1 MLKANIQKFIA
12 IKRGRKDTMTTRNDS
27 RSDKTREVT
36 QRRTTFE
43 EPNWLEIPSS
53 VIKRHASEGMA
64 LRWIRITL
72 RNQEDYQ
79 NVGKRTAEGWE
90 FVQAEEV
97 PEMLQSSDVRE
108 GGRYAGAVC
117 RGDLALAKMPKELA
131 ESRQEFYE
139 NRSREMV
146 EAVNA
151 QLMSSSDSRMPI
163 SNNSRTQV
171 SRGKQAKFQD

>member
-1 MLKANIQKFIA
+1 M
-12 IKRGRKDTMTTRNDS
+12 D
-27 RSDKTREVT
+27 

-43 EPNWLEIPSS
+43 EPNWLEIPPS
-53 VIKRHASEGMA
+53 VRIRFDNEGMA
-64 LRWIRITL
+64 LRWIRISI

-108 GGRYAGAVC
+108 GGRYEGAVC
-117 RGDLALAKMPKELA
+117 RGDLALAKMPTELA

-146 EAVNA
+146 DAVNA
-151 QLMSSSDSRMPI
+151 QLMNSSDSRMPI
-163 SNNSRTQV
+163 SNQSRTQI
-171 SRGKQAKFQD
+171 SRGKQPKFQD

>member
-1 MLKANIQKFIA
+1 
-12 IKRGRKDTMTTRNDS
+12 MTTRNES
-27 RSDKTREVT
+27 RSSNNREIN

-43 EPNWLEIPSS
+43 EPNWLEIPPS
-53 VIKRHASEGMA
+53 VRIRFDNEAMA
-64 LRWIRITL
+64 LRWIRISI

-108 GGRYAGAVC
+108 GGRYEGAVC
-117 RGDLALAKMPKELA
+117 RGDLALAKMPAELA

-146 EAVNA
+146 DAVNA
-151 QLMSSSDSRMPI
+151 QLMNSSDSRMPI
-163 SNNSRTQV
+163 SNQSRTQI
-171 SRGKQAKFQD
+171 SRGKQSKFQD

>member
-1 MLKANIQKFIA
+1 M
-12 IKRGRKDTMTTRNDS
+12 D
-27 RSDKTREVT
+27 

-43 EPNWLEIPSS
+43 EPNWLEIPPS
-53 VIKRHASEGMA
+53 VRIRFDNEGMA
-64 LRWIRITL
+64 LRWIRISI

-108 GGRYAGAVC
+108 GGRYEGAVC
-117 RGDLALAKMPKELA
+117 RGDLALAKMPSELA

-146 EAVNA
+146 DAVNA
-151 QLMSSSDSRMPI
+151 QLMNSSDSRMPI
-163 SNNSRTQV
+163 SNQSRTQI
-171 SRGKQAKFQD
+171 SRGKQPKFQD

>member
-1 MLKANIQKFIA
+1 
-12 IKRGRKDTMTTRNDS
+12 MTTRNES
-27 RSDKTREVT
+27 RSSTTRET
-36 QRRTTFE
+36 KQRRTTFE
-43 EPNWLEIPSS
+43 EPNWLDIPES
-53 VIKRHASEGMA
+53 VIHRFSGENMA

-90 FVQAEEV
+90 FVKEDEV
-97 PEMLQSSDVRE
+97 PEMLHSSDVRE
-108 GGRYAGAVC
+108 GGRYAGAVS
-117 RGDLALAKMPKELA
+117 RGDLALAMMPKELA

-146 EAVNA
+146 DAVNA
-151 QLMSSSDSRMPI
+151 QLMRENNSQMPI
-163 SNNSRTQV
+163 SNQSRTQV

>member
-1 MLKANIQKFIA
+1 VEGN
-12 IKRGRKDTMTTRNDS
+12 TMTTRNES
-27 RSDKTREVT
+27 RSSDTRET
-36 QRRTTFE
+36 KQRRTTFE
-43 EPNWLEIPSS
+43 EPNWLDIPES
-53 VIKRHASEGMA
+53 VMHRFGGEGMV

-79 NVGKRTAEGWE
+79 NVGKRTSEGWE
-90 FVQAEEV
+90 FVQADEV
-97 PEMLQSSDVRE
+97 PEMLHSSDVRE

-146 EAVNA
+146 DAVNA
-151 QLMSSSDSRMPI
+151 QLMRENNSQMPI
-163 SNNSRTQV
+163 SNQSRTQV

>member
-1 MLKANIQKFIA
+1 M
-12 IKRGRKDTMTTRNDS
+12 D
-27 RSDKTREVT
+27 

-43 EPNWLEIPSS
+43 EPNWLEIPPS
-53 VIKRHASEGMA
+53 VRIRFDNEGMA
-64 LRWIRITL
+64 LRWIRISI

-108 GGRYAGAVC
+108 GGRYEGAVC
-117 RGDLALAKMPKELA
+117 RGDLALAKMPAELA

-146 EAVNA
+146 DAVNA
-151 QLMSSSDSRMPI
+151 QLMNSSDSRMPI
-163 SNNSRTQV
+163 SNQSRTQI
-171 SRGKQAKFQD
+171 SRGKQPKFQDQG

>member
-1 MLKANIQKFIA
+1 M
-12 IKRGRKDTMTTRNDS
+12 D
-27 RSDKTREVT
+27 

-43 EPNWLEIPSS
+43 EPNWLEIPPS
-53 VIKRHASEGMA
+53 VRIRFDNEGMA
-64 LRWIRITL
+64 LRWIRISI

-108 GGRYAGAVC
+108 GGRYEGAVC
-117 RGDLALAKMPKELA
+117 RGDLALAKMPSELA

-146 EAVNA
+146 DAVNA
-151 QLMSSSDSRMPI
+151 QLMNSSDSRMPI
-163 SNNSRTQV
+163 SNQSRTQI
-171 SRGKQAKFQD
+171 SRGKQSKFQD

>member
-1 MLKANIQKFIA
+1 
-12 IKRGRKDTMTTRNDS
+12 MTTRTES
-27 RSDKTREVT
+27 RSDKTRET
-36 QRRTTFE
+36 KQRRTVFE
-43 EPNWLEIPSS
+43 EPNWLEIPAS
-53 VIKRHASEGMA
+53 VITRLSQEGMA

-79 NVGKRTAEGWE
+79 NVGKRTGEGWE

-131 ESRQEFYE
+131 ESRKNFYE
-139 NRSREMV
+139 GRSREMV
-146 EAVNA
+146 DAVNA
-151 QLMSSSDSRMPI
+151 QLMNSSDSRMPI
-163 SNNSRTQV
+163 SNNSRTKV
-171 SRGKQAKFQD
+171 SRGKQAKFQE